1 MPKYGKTPW
10 LDYRC
15 EVRLLSYTPHL
26 ITANKLVPFDSKHR
40 SQAPMIS
47 SINPFFKFITV
58 FYIVKEDCQAR
69 KLNTEDAMDHSKWM
83 KLIKDVR
90 WPGWERVGEC
100 FFWYRPTRVVPDQR
114 PLNGC
119 VCVCVCGVCVY
130 FTLHTEKRVKQTCT
144 CWWKSLQ
151 SWSHSSAGIHVQCV
165 RGMHPSRQPASAH
178 NAGLKSPRYGC
189 CHDNIY
195 TALCNSICI
204 IYTLPFTFHIPPSIY
219 RVGQKKT
226 RAYTGY
232 ANVCHSY
239 GFTGVECRS
248 LKTV

>member
-1 MPKYGKTPW
+1 MDEADKGCPMTRMGASGW
-10 LDYRC
+10 VFL
-15 EVRLLSYTPHL
+15 
-26 ITANKLVPFDSKHR
+26 LVP
-40 SQAPMIS
+40 A
-47 SINPFFKFITV
+47 
-58 FYIVKEDCQAR
+58 Y
-69 KLNTEDAMDHSKWM
+69 
-83 KLIKDVR
+83 
-90 WPGWERVGEC
+90 PGSP
-100 FFWYRPTRVVPDQR
+100 RPTAVKR
-114 PLNGC
+114 LC
-119 VCVCVCGVCVY
+119 VCVY

-165 RGMHPSRQPASAH
+165 RGMHPLRQPASAH

-204 IYTLPFTFHIPPSIY
+204 IYTLPFTFHIPPSNIQ
-219 RVGQKKT
+219 GGTEKT

-232 ANVCHSY
+232 ANVWKSY